1 MFLLSKIGQSEGQ
14 SLQTFDLH
22 FTEQVSRSSLLC
34 CRRLAP
40 VRGAPALALTGVLG
54 LTTSVAR
61 LAAALSLTFVLAFAP
76 VFAFFRIV
84 RQGLE
89 GDPGFFRRAR
99 GIGSHGERPSQ
110 KAGNGCAGNYCFG
123 WFNHVVIF
131 LFVVSVYFSP

>member
-1 MFLLSKIGQSEGQ
+1 MKVRVFRLL
-14 SLQTFDLH
+14 T
-22 FTEQVSRSSLLC
+22 FTEQVSRLSLLC

-40 VRGAPALALTGVLG
+40 VRGAPALALTGVFG

-89 GDPGFFRRAR
+89 GDARFRRRACS
-99 GIGSHGERPSQ
+99 IGAYGEGSSQ
-110 KAGNGCAGNYCFG
+110 KASNGRSGNYCFG
-123 WFNHVVIF
+123 WFNHVVTF
-131 LFVVSVYFSP
+131 LFVVSVYFSL